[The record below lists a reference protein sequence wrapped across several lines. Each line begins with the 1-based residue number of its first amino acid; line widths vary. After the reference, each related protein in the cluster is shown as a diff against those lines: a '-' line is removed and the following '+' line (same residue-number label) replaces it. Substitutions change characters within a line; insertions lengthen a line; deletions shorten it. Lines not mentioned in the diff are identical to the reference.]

1 MSNLSIAAGSVKG
14 LRPEDQNKLTD
25 LVSVLNYHQA
35 KNGEKSKYYEGHVPL
50 SDVNLGI
57 ALPKELMGLEIGCEW
72 GAKCVDVL
80 ASRSMFDGFV
90 GKIGRAHV

>member
-35 KNGEKSKYYEGHVPL
+35 KNEEKSKYYEGMYL
-50 SDVNLGI
+50 CR
-57 ALPKELMGLEIGCEW
+57 M
-72 GAKCVDVL
+72 
-80 ASRSMFDGFV
+80 
-90 GKIGRAHV
+90 

>member
-14 LRPEDQNKLTD
+14 LRPEDQNKLAD
-25 LVSVLNYHQA
+25 LVNVLNYHQE

-72 GAKCVDVL
+72 GAKCVAPVDL
-80 ASRSMFDGFV
+80 CSMV
-90 GKIGRAHV
+90 SLVRTEMMRLR